1 MNAEAFLQET
11 AAWIG
16 LGPADTELLASLHE
30 QLAPSFPGIVESFYA
45 HIAANPTAKA
55 VLRDDEQLARLKC
68 SMIDWL
74 HGLFAG
80 RIDAA
85 YVEGRARI
93 GQRHVQVGLPQR
105 YMFTAMHEIQH
116 GLVHAIHQVA
126 DREGWTHDD
135 CLHAEIAVGRVC
147 MLELAIMLETYA
159 EADAKRLGDAARLAA
174 IGQIAATIGHELRNP
189 LAVIESSRM
198 LLERSVGG
206 DDRAKRHLGRISE
219 QVALSTAIIEGLL
232 ELARDREPRRASTDL
247 GALLD
252 EVARS
257 APTAGEV
264 TVDVVVPTDFPRA
277 QVDATQIRQLASNL
291 VVNACQALR
300 ERGRGGGRVLVLVD
314 RRADLLVL
322 RVEDDGPGLG
332 EDVQRRLFEPLFTTR
347 PTGTGLGL
355 ALCRRIAEKHGG
367 EIAVVPS
374 TLGGAAFEATLAR
387 SFPITVVMPDE
398 TGEPI
403 A

>member
-1 MNAEAFLQET
+1 MNPEQFLHET
-11 AAWIG
+11 ATWIG
-16 LGPADTELLASLHE
+16 LEPSDIAILSSLRE
-30 QLAPSFPGIVESFYA
+30 DVAPSFPALVESFYA
-45 HIAANPTAKA
+45 HIAENPTASA
-55 VLRDDEQLARLKC
+55 VLRDAEQLGRLKR
-68 SMIDWL
+68 SMLEWL
-74 HGLFAG
+74 DGLFAG

-93 GQRHVQVGLPQR
+93 GRRHVQVGLPQR

-116 GLVHAIHQVA
+116 GLVRTLEQVSMDQGWA
-126 DREGWTHDD
+126 PDR
-135 CLHAEIAVGRVC
+135 CLQARSAVTRVC

-198 LLERSVGG
+198 LLERSVAS
-206 DDRAKRHLGRISE
+206 DERAKRHLTRISE

-232 ELARDREPRRASTDL
+232 ELARDREPRRTSTDI

-252 EVARS
+252 DAARS
-257 APTAGEV
+257 AITGEV
-264 TVDVVVPTDFPRA
+264 NVEVVVPVDFPRA
-277 QVDATQIRQLASNL
+277 EVDSTQVRQLVSNL

-300 ERGRGGGRVLVLVD
+300 EFGRAEGRVLITAD
-314 RRADLLVL
+314 RRADVLML
-322 RVEDDGPGLG
+322 RVEDNGPGLTD
-332 EDVQRRLFEPLFTTR
+332 DVKRRLFEPLFTTR

-355 ALCRRIAEKHGG
+355 ALCRQVAEKHGG
-367 EIAVVPS
+367 AIVVVAS
-374 TLGGAAFEATLAR
+374 SICGAGFEVSLAR
-387 SFPITVVMPDE
+387 SFPQTTALPVESGDPD
-398 TGEPI
+398 